1 MKNILLISNYAAPY
15 RGNFIPSLEAIER
28 HLPGG
33 SKVFYAFPLVA
44 QNIPWMQEFALHHK
58 VVFLQTAFYGKKPH
72 RASLVQLS
80 RLIKQE
86 QIDVVHTHF
95 IEGNINL
102 WLLKK
107 RTRVRFVANLHNH
120 YIPTGRLWLWRAWL
134 FRKTNDYVIGDSSS
148 VSESAFAI
156 NVKKEKVVTILNS
169 IQFSRLDDYQLQD
182 WKHEYKHTIL
192 MFGYPWHRKG
202 VDVVAKAIHLLNQQ
216 TQSIQLCIAQSGG
229 VEATNEGIR
238 SALGYMPN
246 WVKNL
251 PPIERLADY
260 YNSADIF
267 ISGGREEGLS
277 YSPIEAA
284 YCQCDVI
291 CSDIPGNPTDIPTIG
306 LYSVEDVDALSA
318 MIAERLAF
326 SAEKKLN
333 NKQQQHDYVFEHYN
347 VENWAEEVIKIY

>member
-15 RGNFIPSLEAIER
+15 RGNFIPSLEAVER
-28 HLPGG
+28 HLPSG

-72 RASLVQLS
+72 RRSLALLIE
-80 RLIKQE
+80 LIKQE

-102 WLLKK
+102 WLLK
-107 RTRVRFVANLHNH
+107 RRIGIRFVANLHNH
-120 YIPTGRLWLWRAWL
+120 YIPTGRLWAWRAWL
-134 FRKTNDYVIGDSSS
+134 FRTTNDCVIGDSPS
-148 VSESAFAI
+148 VSESAYAI
-156 NVKKEKVVTILNS
+156 RVKHKNVVTILNS
-169 IQFSRLDDYQLQD
+169 IQFSRLDEYKLLD
-182 WKHEYKHTIL
+182 WKNQYTYNVL

-202 VDVVAKAIHLLNQQ
+202 VDIVARAVHRLREKGV
-216 TQSIQLCIAQSGG
+216 SISLHIAQSGG
-229 VEATNEGIR
+229 VEATNEGIKQ
-238 SALGYMPN
+238 ALGRFPD
-246 WVKNL
+246 WVVNL
-251 PPIERLADY
+251 PPIESLADY

-267 ISGGREEGLS
+267 ISAGREEGLS

-291 CSDIPGNPTDIPTIG
+291 CSNIPGNPTDIPTIG

-318 MIAERLAF
+318 LILERLAF
-326 SAEKKLN
+326 SAEKRLN
-333 NKQQQHDYVFEHYN
+333 NKKQQHDYVFEHYN
-347 VENWAEEVIKIY
+347 VEDWAKEVIRTY